1 MLVRQRNWRTLTFTN
16 TNYYHVQN
24 ETAAKGG
31 GGANFNVH
39 QYKYYRRLMKI
50 MIKKLSI
57 SHIKYFICLFLSAF
71 VVIVLSACGSDFD
84 GYVDEDVDYN
94 NNTFTVE
101 ETNGH
106 KIGVSMPTKDLQ
118 RWVQDG
124 ENMKSQLHNFG
135 YTVDL
140 LYANNDKNLQNEQI
154 KSMIDSGCEVLVI
167 GAIDGSAIAESLET
181 AKKAGVVVIAYDRLI
196 MGSDA
201 INYYAT
207 FDNQLVGTLQGQ
219 YIVDALDLK
228 NTQGPYHIEL
238 FTGSSDDNNC
248 NFFFGG
254 ALEVLQPYINTG
266 KLIVTS
272 GQTTK
277 EQCYTQGW
285 STDIA
290 RERMENILKTYYADG
305 TKLDAVLSSNDSV
318 ALGIAEALSAQYNG
332 DFPLLTGQDCDINAV
347 KNIINGKQSM
357 SIFKDTRNLA
367 AKVVEMIDAII
378 SDETVPINDTTTYNN
393 GTGIIPTLLCDP
405 VFADKNNYKEIL
417 VDSGYYTEDQFK

>member
-1 MLVRQRNWRTLTFTN
+1 
-16 TNYYHVQN
+16 
-24 ETAAKGG
+24 
-31 GGANFNVH
+31 
-39 QYKYYRRLMKI
+39 

-84 GYVDEDVDYN
+84 GYVDENVDYT

-318 ALGIAEALSAQYNG
+318 ALGIAEALSAQYND

-357 SIFKDTRNLA
+357 SIHPEFFKTWLIRILINQCKAVLQKQKRYVLTEEMDERELEENSFSDVYFRDILSELSQKDQWIFTLYYEEGYTTKQI
-367 AKVVEMIDAII
+367 AKIIDMKENTII
-378 SDETVPINDTTTYNN
+378 SRLNR
-393 GTGIIPTLLCDP
+393 GRKKLFLS
-405 VFADKNNYKEIL
+405 FARNC
-417 VDSGYYTEDQFK
+417 Q

>member
-1 MLVRQRNWRTLTFTN
+1 MEGQTLTFTS
-16 TNYYHVQN
+16 TNYY
-24 ETAAKGG
+24 G
-31 GGANFNVH
+31 
-39 QYKYYRRLMKI
+39 RLMKI

-84 GYVDEDVDYN
+84 GYVDENVDYT